1 MIDIRQAFGIVSVV
15 VSHGSMDRLTWDM
28 RTRQKASRFFLS
40 NSTAYNGVAR
50 DFQPWWGDAI
60 YAGSL
65 CPTPRPAEPAS
76 AIVPESAGYPGVM
89 FILEMTGLFQHA
101 K

>member
-1 MIDIRQAFGIVSVV
+1 VIDIRQAFGIVSVV

-50 DFQPWWGDAI
+50 DFQPWWGEKTLFMPGLSVQPHVPRNQRPLLYPNPPAI
-60 YAGSL
+60 LGSCL
-65 CPTPRPAEPAS
+65 SWR
-76 AIVPESAGYPGVM
+76 
-89 FILEMTGLFQHA
+89 
-101 K
+101 